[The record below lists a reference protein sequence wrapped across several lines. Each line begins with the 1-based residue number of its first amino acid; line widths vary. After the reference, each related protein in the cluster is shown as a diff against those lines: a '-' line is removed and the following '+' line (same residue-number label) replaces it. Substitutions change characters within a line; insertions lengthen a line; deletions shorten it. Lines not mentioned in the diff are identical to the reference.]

1 MKIAMGSDHAGYG
14 AKEFLK
20 KVLSGKYE
28 IRDAGTFSPEPC
40 DYPEYARKVAELVAS
55 GSAER
60 GILICGTGIGMS
72 IAANKV
78 RGIRAAVCYT
88 EELARLSRA
97 HNDANVLC
105 IGARVNTEEE
115 IEKIVR
121 TWLSTEFEGGR
132 HERRVKKILEI
143 ENSIPRVREFSF

>member
-1 MKIAMGSDHAGYG
+1 MKIAMGSDHAGYR

-20 KVLSGKYE
+20 KILSNEHE
-28 IRDAGTFSPEPC
+28 IRDVGTFSPASC
-40 DYPEYARKVAELVAS
+40 DYPEYARKVAELVA
-55 GSAER
+55 GGYAER

-115 IEKIVR
+115 IEKIVDYV
-121 TWLSTEFEGGR
+121 TKPFSKEDL
-132 HERRVKKILEI
+132 LEVI
-143 ENSIPRVREFSF
+143 RQVIDF